1 MQFATDP
8 RNDTVYRKYLY
19 VLATWEQPSSPAS
32 GRSEGPGPA
41 PGRRLCDCV
50 EVYRQSSGQQVF
62 KMTFH
67 FALKFR
73 QIVLVGQETE
83 RSLLLLT
90 GENEE
95 RAWEPGGGG
104 AQVLQRG
111 SFPECS
117 RGQIGCCPTS
127 AESVWL

>member
-1 MQFATDP
+1 M
-8 RNDTVYRKYLY
+8 YRKYLY

-95 RAWEPGGGG
+95 RAREPGG
-104 AQVLQRG
+104 RG
-111 SFPECS
+111 SPGAPEGVLP
-117 RGQIGCCPTS
+117 RVQQGARFGRFPTS
-127 AESVWL
+127 TESVWL

>member
-1 MQFATDP
+1 M
-8 RNDTVYRKYLY
+8 YRKYLY

-95 RAWEPGGGG
+95 RAWEPGGGEP
-104 AQVLQRG
+104 R
-111 SFPECS
+111 CS
-117 RGQIGCCPTS
+117 RGCPSQSAAGGRSAAVPQAPSPFGC
-127 AESVWL
+127 ERN